1 MVIQKNFI
9 WKKILNNYWLF
20 YFPLLIQTDIR
31 EEAAEALAQLTGVTN
46 KTELWSLM
54 EDMGLQK
61 SYSSKEDE
69 EEALKALAM
78 RLDVPYR
85 PDSFADWIGDWMDD
99 LQSPAMYDMEDD
111 LMVSGRQTDAALV
124 EIMG

>member
-1 MVIQKNFI
+1 MKHNISIYEIK
-9 WKKILNNYWLF
+9 
-20 YFPLLIQTDIR
+20 TEIR

-46 KTELWSLM
+46 KTELWALM
-54 EDMGLQK
+54 EDMGLQT

-85 PDSFADWIGDWMDD
+85 PDSFADWIDGWMDD
-99 LQSPAMYDMEDD
+99 MQSPTMYDTED
-111 LMVSGRQTDAALV
+111 LQVSETGPRVQGSPAVICLKVFKGSECEQDWP
-124 EIMG
+124 